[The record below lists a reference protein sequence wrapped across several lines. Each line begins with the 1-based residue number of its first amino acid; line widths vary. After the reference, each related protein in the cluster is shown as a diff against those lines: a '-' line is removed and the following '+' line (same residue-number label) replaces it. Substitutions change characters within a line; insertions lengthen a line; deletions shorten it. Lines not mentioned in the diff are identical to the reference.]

1 MSVSVERSDLSVL
14 HIGAG
19 RYTPGDTNHS
29 TFDIWRELA
38 KGFRRYTAVGRSTQA
53 QPVAFAQ
60 GDVAV
65 RLLASR
71 MKSEAEFLFTQ
82 FQVES
87 IAAEVKADVV
97 IAQCPVQGG
106 LVATRIAKRHCAKVL
121 MEFHMGHY
129 FDDKPFVSRNGFLEL
144 ITRINLSHADRIR
157 VLSVGM
163 REKLLAKYGA
173 DYAKRVVVLPPR
185 VDLARFS
192 RVKEDWRIEGRPKVV
207 MVGSVNSRKGQLRLL
222 QTILPSRLDLEVW
235 IVGTGSDLDACK
247 SLAARAGAG
256 GQVKFF
262 GQLSHV
268 ELADLLPRA
277 DAMVMFSTMEGTPRA
292 IMEGMAAGLP
302 IITTNA
308 GFCADVVEHGQQG
321 FVLGDDPTAE
331 IIERLEQLFADDPLR
346 ARMGQSARARAETE
360 FDADQLYDRYRALI
374 RETAEA

>member
-19 RYTPGDTNHS
+19 RYKPGDTHHS

-53 QPVAFAQ
+53 QPVAFAE

-71 MKSEAEFLFTQ
+71 MRSEAEFLLTQ

-87 IAAEVKADVV
+87 IAAEVMPDVV
-97 IAQCPVQGG
+97 IVQCPVQGG
-106 LVATRIAKRHCAKVL
+106 LVAARIAKRHGAKVL

-129 FDDKPFVSRNGFLEL
+129 FEDKPFLSRNGILER
-144 ITRINLSHADRIR
+144 ITRSNLSHADRIR
-157 VLSVGM
+157 VLSTGM

-173 DYAKRVVVLPPR
+173 GYAQRVVVLPPR

-192 RVKEDWRIEGRPKVV
+192 RVKQDWRLVGRPKVV
-207 MVGSVNSRKGQLRLL
+207 MVGSVNSRKGQLRFL
-222 QTILPSRLDLEVW
+222 QAILPSRLDIEVW
-235 IVGTGSDLDACK
+235 IVGAGPDLDACK
-247 SLAARAGAG
+247 SFAVRVGAEDRVKILGQMSHAA
-256 GQVKFF
+256 
-262 GQLSHV
+262 
-268 ELADLLPRA
+268 LADLLPRA
-277 DAMVMFSTMEGTPRA
+277 DVLVLYSNMEGTPRA
-292 IMEGMAAGLP
+292 IMEGMAVGLP

-308 GFCADVVEHGQQG
+308 GFCADVVENGVQG

-331 IIERLEQLFADDPLR
+331 IVERLERLLGDDEMR
-346 ARMGQSARARAETE
+346 ARMGQAARARAEAE
-360 FDADQLYDRYRALI
+360 FDADKLYDRYRALI